1 MLYLLVTRSYPRT
14 SEFCSNFP
22 MTKHDTKSKFHCLHS
37 LLVFLRDDN
46 NTVREQN
53 AWVVGSYI
61 LHKTSVTLTTVI
73 PAKFTLSLR
82 IRDTCQ
88 PSVIAF
94 VIKPV
99 FVMFLQEVNTYLL
112 LNFREQVSYYSRL
125 PTENC
130 CCYFYLVEQFLV
142 NMWYSVFLWI
152 NITVSTKS

>member
-1 MLYLLVTRSYPRT
+1 MFILLVTRSYPQT
-14 SEFCSNFP
+14 SEFCCNFL

-46 NTVREQN
+46 NTVRKQN

-61 LHKTSVTLTTVI
+61 LHKTSVTLTTDI

-99 FVMFLQEVNTYLL
+99 FVMFLQEVNTYLS

-125 PTENC
+125 PTEKC
-130 CCYFYLVEQFLV
+130 SCYFYAEGQFLV
-142 NMWYSVFLWI
+142 NMWQHAFLWI
-152 NITVSTKS
+152 NITVSTKL